1 LSDSLHTSFAYS
13 SATRRLRTIAVILL
27 VGAGCVNYLDRAAVA
42 VAEPQIH
49 QELKL
54 SYDQLGVVLSAFA
67 WSYGVAQIPA
77 GTLIDRFGPRRILG
91 AGLILWSVAQ
101 IAATSV
107 RSLGQFIA
115 ARVALGL
122 GESPMYIGGSRV
134 CTDWYALDQRALPI
148 AIFNSSSGLAPALAP
163 PLLTWLMLAFGWRIM
178 FLIAGLAGFAIAI
191 LWVALYRA
199 PESAS
204 IPAADL
210 TEIRRQDSA
219 NVQHVGFQ
227 QALWLLRFPTSW
239 GMFFGFFGVVY
250 ISWLYATWLPAYL
263 ENVRHQ
269 SIASAGFWAA
279 VPLGAGF
286 LGALGGGFIARA
298 LDEHGLDAVTSC
310 RMPTIAGLLAA
321 GAFTLA
327 GSASGN
333 LYVAICLMACGL
345 FAANVSSSCGWALA
359 AVIAPPNA
367 VATLEA
373 IQNVG
378 GSLGGALAPF
388 LTGLLVQAS
397 GSFTPAFALAG
408 GVSVVC
414 ALVYHVSTH
423 RKISMPSS
431 SSRDVEHLP
440 RHSG

>member
-1 LSDSLHTSFAYS
+1 M
-13 SATRRLRTIAVILL
+13 ILL
-27 VGAGCVNYLDRAAVA
+27 VAAGCVNYLDRAAVA
-42 VAEPQIH
+42 VAEPQLH

-54 SYDQLGVVLSAFA
+54 SYDQLGLLLSAFA
-67 WSYGVAQIPA
+67 WSYGLAQIPA

-91 AGLILWSVAQ
+91 AGLILWSIAQ
-101 IAATSV
+101 MTATSV
-107 RSLGQFIA
+107 HSLGQFIL

-122 GESPMYIGGSRV
+122 GKSPMYIGGSRV
-134 CTDWYALDQRALPI
+134 CTDWFELEQRALPI

-163 PLLTWLMLAFGWRIM
+163 PLLTWLMLAFGWRMM

-191 LWVALYRA
+191 FWVLFYRG
-199 PESAS
+199 PQSAG

-210 TEIRRQDSA
+210 AEIRRHDSA
-219 NVQHVGFQ
+219 RIEHVGFR
-227 QALWLLRFPTSW
+227 QAVWLLRFPTAW

-250 ISWLYATWLPAYL
+250 ISWLYATWLPTYL
-263 ENVRHQ
+263 ENARHQ

-286 LGALGGGFIARA
+286 LGALAGGFISQWLGKR
-298 LDEHGLDAVTSC
+298 GVDAVTAC

-327 GSASGN
+327 GSVSGN
-333 LYVAICLMACGL
+333 VYAAIGLMACGL

-388 LTGLLVQAS
+388 ATGFLVQAS
-397 GSFTPAFALAG
+397 GSFAPAFGLAG
-408 GVSVVC
+408 GISLVC
-414 ALVYHVSTH
+414 ALVYHFATRH
-423 RKISMPSS
+423 EISA
-431 SSRDVEHLP
+431 
-440 RHSG
+440 SGSGITSL